1 MLSGEQVNLVPF
13 SSSCSSTML
22 LTQCPPPRPMMPH
35 SCSQPSSL
43 SCSELRHQGLLG
55 NGCGFSCTLTL
66 NHECGG
72 GEDRPP
78 SSSSPSIS
86 SRGSFSFTDPLGYHS
101 APSLTSSSS
110 SSSFLPVFQPA
121 SSLISTSS
129 STILPP
135 PPKVVPI
142 FQNKCPSR
150 HVSVA
155 LLQHQKQK
163 EQLRGGG
170 EEMGRRVTLPSFGK
184 EAPRA
189 ASSSPVPST
198 PAASVSVRPPP
209 FVPRFDRHP
218 KPSLSTGPTNM
229 KLLPRFSPQSQ
240 SRINPA
246 PKLEIQFK
254 SKTYPKPILKH
265 RPGGKSSADCRD
277 EVKGQ
282 PSAGPPL
289 NTSHVS
295 TSKGVSSNITV
306 VPRS

>member
-1 MLSGEQVNLVPF
+1 
-13 SSSCSSTML
+13 ML
-22 LTQCPPPRPMMPH
+22 LTQCPPALPMMPL
-35 SCSQPSSL
+35 SCSQPSSP
-43 SCSELRHQGLLG
+43 SCSELRAQGLLG

-66 NHECGG
+66 NHEGGG

-78 SSSSPSIS
+78 SSSSPSI
-86 SRGSFSFTDPLGYHS
+86 
-101 APSLTSSSS
+101 
-110 SSSFLPVFQPA
+110 SFLPVFQPA

-129 STILPP
+129 QSSSSTVLPAA
-135 PPKVVPI
+135 PKVVPI

-170 EEMGRRVTLPSFGK
+170 EEMRRRVTLPCFGK
-184 EAPRA
+184 ESPIA
-189 ASSSPVPST
+189 ASSSSSVPST
-198 PAASVSVRPPP
+198 PAARFSVRPPP
-209 FVPRFDRHP
+209 FVPRFNRHP
-218 KPSLSTGPTNM
+218 EPSLPTGPPNM
-229 KLLPRFSPQSQ
+229 KLLPRFSPQCQ

-246 PKLEIQFK
+246 PKLE

-277 EVKGQ
+277 EVKAR
-282 PSAGPPL
+282 PPAGSPL

-295 TSKGVSSNITV
+295 TSKGV
-306 VPRS
+306 R